1 METVVSGS
9 PQANILVV
17 DDERHGLVAMQQLLS
32 GPDRNVLAVG
42 SGKEALRRILKID
55 FALILLDI
63 RMPEMDGFETATLI
77 RKLKRSRHTP
87 IIFLTAALEDAQSV
101 FRGYEIGAV
110 DYILKPVNIDILKSK
125 VAVFVDL
132 YSKSAELA
140 TQVNQRKIA
149 ERELSKV
156 NESLETKI
164 RERTASLIAANDLLR
179 KEIEMRKQAEDD
191 LHKAK
196 RAAEAA
202 NLAKSEFL
210 ANMSHEIRTP
220 MNAIIGMTELALQT
234 ALTPEQREYLDLVKA
249 SGASLLT
256 VINDILDFSKIE
268 AGRLEVETI
277 PFSLRE
283 SLGDTMKT
291 LALEAHRKGL
301 ELAYEIQPGTPD
313 ALLGDPV
320 RLGQIVLN
328 LVGNAI
334 KFTERGEVVM
344 RVQPH
349 SSDRGEV
356 NCYFTVSDTGIGI
369 HKEKQTAIFAPFL
382 QGDTSTTRIYGG
394 TGLGLTVS
402 ARLVEMMNGK
412 IWVES
417 EPGKGS
423 IFHFTVR
430 FGLQPATQ
438 GEQGAIDFKGLRA
451 LVVEDHAVSRRILVD
466 TLRRWN
472 VEAHE
477 AENCKS
483 VTEIL
488 EPAKRAKTPF
498 RLVLLDDSL
507 PGVDSYQLAAQ
518 IRRSPRLGVHAVIV
532 LGSALRREE
541 KGDRLDSE
549 VLSCLTKP
557 VKQSELLD
565 AVRSAFGTSSRT
577 GARRAPPAPGR
588 SQRIKPALHILL
600 IEDNP
605 VNRRLAQHVLEKEGY
620 SVVPVDNGAAALKTL
635 ERERFDLILMDVQMP
650 RMDGIE
656 TTTAIRNREKMTGG
670 HTPIVALTAHAMVG
684 DRERC
689 LKAGM
694 DGYLIKPVQPA
705 TLLEA
710 IERLHLASS
719 GRTKL
724 AQAKKFVLDRAT
736 LLDRVDGDVQLLGE
750 ITKLFLQE
758 CEPLMAS
765 AREAMK
771 TGNAGRFAYDIH
783 TLRGMFR
790 SLSANAAQ
798 EAAGKLEELDL
809 VKNLEKVQAA
819 YALLEKE
826 AQALK
831 AELGGMIDKTV
842 VSSSGVM

>member
-1 METVVSGS
+1 
-9 PQANILVV
+9 
-17 DDERHGLVAMQQLLS
+17 
-32 GPDRNVLAVG
+32 
-42 SGKEALRRILKID
+42 
-55 FALILLDI
+55 
-63 RMPEMDGFETATLI
+63 
-77 RKLKRSRHTP
+77 
-87 IIFLTAALEDAQSV
+87 
-101 FRGYEIGAV
+101 
-110 DYILKPVNIDILKSK
+110 
-125 VAVFVDL
+125 L

-179 KEIEMRKQAEDD
+179 KEIEMRKQAEED

-196 RAAEAA
+196 RAAETA

-220 MNAIIGMTELALQT
+220 MNAIIGMTDLALQT
-234 ALTPEQREYLDLVKA
+234 TLTPEQREYLELVKA
-249 SGASLLT
+249 SGGSLLT

-301 ELAYEIQPGTPD
+301 ELAYEIQPDTPD
-313 ALLGDPV
+313 PLLGDPV

-344 RVQPH
+344 RVQPQ
-349 SSDRGEV
+349 SIDGGEV

-369 HKEKQTAIFAPFL
+369 DEEKQSAIFAPFL

-394 TGLGLTVS
+394 TGLGLSVS
-402 ARLVEMMNGK
+402 ERLVEMMNGK

-417 EPGKGS
+417 ESGKGS

-430 FGLQPATQ
+430 FGLQTVAQ
-438 GEQGAIDFKGLRA
+438 GEQGAIDFKGVRA

-466 TLRRWN
+466 TLKRWN
-472 VEAHE
+472 IEAHE
-477 AENCKS
+477 AENCRS
-483 VTEIL
+483 VTETL
-488 EPAKRAKTPF
+488 EQAKRAKAPF
-498 RLVLLDDSL
+498 RLVLLDDTL
-507 PGVDSYQLAAQ
+507 LGVDSYELAAQ
-518 IRRSPRLGVHAVIV
+518 IRKSPRLGVQSVIV

-541 KGDRLDSE
+541 KGERLDSE

-565 AVRSAFGTSSRT
+565 AVRSGSGIPTRS
-577 GARRAPPAPGR
+577 GARRAAPGR
-588 SQRIKPALHILL
+588 PQRIKPALHILL
-600 IEDNP
+600 VEDNP

-620 SVVPVDNGAAALKTL
+620 TVVAEDNGAAALKTL
-635 ERERFDLILMDVQMP
+635 ERKRFDLVLMDVQMP

-656 TTTAIRNREKMTGG
+656 TTTAIRNREKITGG
-670 HTPIVALTAHAMVG
+670 YTPIVALTAHAMVG

-694 DGYLIKPVQPA
+694 DGYLIKPIQPA

-710 IERLHLASS
+710 IERLDLAG
-719 GRTKL
+719 GRSKR
-724 AQAKKFVLDRAT
+724 AQAEKIVLDRTT
-736 LLDRVDGDVQLLGE
+736 LLERVDGDMQLLGE
-750 ITKLFLQE
+750 ITNLFLQQ

-790 SLSANAAQ
+790 SLSATAAQ

-819 YALLEKE
+819 YALLEQE

-842 VSSSGVM
+842 VSSGAM

>member
-1 METVVSGS
+1 MSGLS
-9 PQANILVV
+9 QANILVV
-17 DDERHGLVAMQQLLS
+17 DDDRHGLLAMQQLLS
-32 GPDRNVLAVG
+32 GPDRNVLAAG
-42 SGKEALRRILKID
+42 SGKEALRQILKTD

-87 IIFLTAALEDAQSV
+87 IIFLTAVLEDAQSV

-140 TQVNQRKIA
+140 EQVNQRKIA

-179 KEIEMRKQAEDD
+179 KEIEMRKQAEED

-268 AGRLEVETI
+268 AGRLQVETI

-283 SLGDTMKT
+283 TLGDTMKT
-291 LALEAHRKGL
+291 LALGAHRKGL
-301 ELAYEIQPGTPD
+301 ELAYEIRPDTPD

-334 KFTERGEVVM
+334 KFTERGEVMM
-344 RVQPH
+344 RVQPQ
-349 SSDRGEV
+349 SSDGGEV

-369 HKEKQTAIFAPFL
+369 DQEKQIAIFAPFL

-402 ARLVEMMNGK
+402 ERLVEMMNGK

-430 FGLQPATQ
+430 FGLQTVAQ
-438 GEQGAIDFKGLRA
+438 GEQGDIDFKGLRA
-451 LVVEDHAVSRRILVD
+451 LVVEDHAVSRRILLD
-466 TLRRWN
+466 TLKQWN

-477 AENCKS
+477 AESGES
-483 VTEIL
+483 VREAL
-488 EPAKRAKTPF
+488 EKAKRAKAPF
-498 RLVLLDDSL
+498 RLVLLDDTL
-507 PGVDSYQLAAQ
+507 PGVDSYELAAQ
-518 IRRSPRLGVHAVIV
+518 IRKNPRLGVQSVVV

-541 KGDRLDSE
+541 KRERLDGE

-565 AVRSAFGTSSRT
+565 AVRAVSGIPTR
-577 GARRAPPAPGR
+577 GGVRRAPQASGR
-588 SQRIKPALHILL
+588 PQRVKPALHILL
-600 IEDNP
+600 VEDNP

-620 SVVPVDNGAAALKTL
+620 TVAAVDNGAAALKML
-635 ERERFDLILMDVQMP
+635 ERERFDLVLMDVQMP

-656 TTTAIRNREKMTGG
+656 TTEAIRNREKTTGG
-670 HTPIVALTAHAMVG
+670 YIPIDALTAHAMVG

-694 DGYLIKPVQPA
+694 DGYLIKPIQPA

-710 IERLHLASS
+710 IEQLHLASADRS
-719 GRTKL
+719 NSSR
-724 AQAKKFVLDRAT
+724 ACRIVLDRET
-736 LLDRVDGDVQLLGE
+736 LLDRVEGDMQLLGE
-750 ITKLFLQE
+750 ITQLFLQE
-758 CEPLMAS
+758 CDPLMAS

-790 SLSANAAQ
+790 NLSATAAQ

-809 VKNLEKVQAA
+809 AKNLEKVQAA

-831 AELGGMIDKTV
+831 AELGGMIEKTAV
-842 VSSSGVM
+842 SSGVM

>member
-1 METVVSGS
+1 MSGS
-9 PQANILVV
+9 SQANILVV
-17 DDERHGLVAMQQLLS
+17 DDERHTLVAMQELLS

-42 SGKEALRRILKID
+42 SGKEALRQILETD

-63 RMPEMDGFETATLI
+63 LMPVMDGFETATLI

-101 FRGYEIGAV
+101 FRGYEVGAV
-110 DYILKPVNIDILKSK
+110 DYILKPVNPDILKSK

-132 YSKSAELA
+132 YGKSAELA

-179 KEIEMRKQAEDD
+179 KEIEMRRQAEED

-234 ALTPEQREYLDLVKA
+234 TLTPEQREYLDLAKA
-249 SGASLLT
+249 SGGSLLR

-283 SLGDTMKT
+283 SMGDTMKT

-301 ELAYEIQPGTPD
+301 ELACEIAPDTPD

-320 RLGQIVLN
+320 RLRQIVLN

-344 RVQPH
+344 RVQPQ
-349 SSDRGEV
+349 SSDDGEV
-356 NCYFTVSDTGIGI
+356 TCYFTVSDTGVGI
-369 HKEKQTAIFAPFL
+369 DKEKHTAIFAPFS

-402 ARLVEMMNGK
+402 ARLVEMLNGK

-430 FGLQPATQ
+430 FGLQTATRA
-438 GEQGAIDFKGLRA
+438 EPSALDFKGLRA
-451 LVVEDHAVSRRILVD
+451 LVVEDHPVSRRIIVD
-466 TLRRWN
+466 TLKRWN

-477 AENCKS
+477 AESRKAA
-483 VTEIL
+483 TEFL
-488 EPAKRAKTPF
+488 ERAKRAKAPC
-498 RLVLLDDSL
+498 RLVLLDDTL
-507 PGVDSYQLAAQ
+507 PGVDSYELAAQ
-518 IRRSPRLGVHAVIV
+518 IRKSPRLGVQAVIV
-532 LGSALRREE
+532 LGSGLRRDA
-541 KGDRLDSE
+541 DRLDSG
-549 VLSCLTKP
+549 VLSCVTKP

-565 AVRSAFGTSSRT
+565 AVRSAFGISSRS
-577 GARRAPPAPGR
+577 GARRAPAE
-588 SQRIKPALHILL
+588 SEAAQKIKPALEILL
-600 IEDNP
+600 
-605 VNRRLAQHVLEKEGY
+605 
-620 SVVPVDNGAAALKTL
+620 
-635 ERERFDLILMDVQMP
+635 
-650 RMDGIE
+650 
-656 TTTAIRNREKMTGG
+656 
-670 HTPIVALTAHAMVG
+670 
-684 DRERC
+684 
-689 LKAGM
+689 
-694 DGYLIKPVQPA
+694 
-705 TLLEA
+705 
-710 IERLHLASS
+710 
-719 GRTKL
+719 
-724 AQAKKFVLDRAT
+724 
-736 LLDRVDGDVQLLGE
+736 
-750 ITKLFLQE
+750 
-758 CEPLMAS
+758 
-765 AREAMK
+765 
-771 TGNAGRFAYDIH
+771 
-783 TLRGMFR
+783 
-790 SLSANAAQ
+790 
-798 EAAGKLEELDL
+798 
-809 VKNLEKVQAA
+809 
-819 YALLEKE
+819 
-826 AQALK
+826 
-831 AELGGMIDKTV
+831 
-842 VSSSGVM
+842 

>member
-1 METVVSGS
+1 MSGS
-9 PQANILVV
+9 SQANILVV
-17 DDERHGLVAMQQLLS
+17 DDDRHGLVAMQQLLS

-42 SGKEALRRILKID
+42 SGKEALRQILRTD

-87 IIFLTAALEDAQSV
+87 IIFLTAVLEDAQSV

-132 YSKSAELA
+132 YSKNAELA
-140 TQVNQRKIA
+140 TQVSQRKIA

-156 NESLETKI
+156 NESLEAKI

-179 KEIEMRKQAEDD
+179 KEIEMRKQAEED

-196 RAAEAA
+196 RAAETA

-220 MNAIIGMTELALQT
+220 TT
-234 ALTPEQREYLDLVKA
+234 LTPEQREYLDLVKA
-249 SGASLLT
+249 SGGSLLT

-301 ELAYEIQPGTPD
+301 ELAYEIRPDTPD

-344 RVQPH
+344 RVQ
-349 SSDRGEV
+349 SQSGDGGEV

-369 HKEKQTAIFAPFL
+369 DEEKQTAIFAPFL

-402 ARLVEMMNGK
+402 ERLVEMMNGK

-430 FGLQPATQ
+430 FGLRTVAQ
-438 GEQGAIDFKGLRA
+438 GERVAIDFKGLRA

-466 TLRRWN
+466 TLKRWN
-472 VEAHE
+472 VEAQE
-477 AENCKS
+477 AESCES

-488 EPAKRAKTPF
+488 ERGKRAKTPF
-498 RLVLLDDSL
+498 RLVLLDGTL
-507 PGVDSYQLAAQ
+507 PGVDSYELAAQ
-518 IRRSPRLGVHAVIV
+518 IRKNPRLGVQSVIV

-565 AVRSAFGTSSRT
+565 AVRSVSGIPTRSGVRQA
-577 GARRAPPAPGR
+577 APASGR
-588 SQRIKPALHILL
+588 SQRTKPALHILL
-600 IEDNP
+600 VEDNP

-620 SVVPVDNGAAALKTL
+620 TVVAADNGAAALKAL
-635 ERERFDLILMDVQMP
+635 ESNRFDLVLMDVQMP

-656 TTTAIRNREKMTGG
+656 TTAAIRNREKITGG
-670 HTPIVALTAHAMVG
+670 YIPIIALTAHAMVG

-694 DGYLIKPVQPA
+694 DGYLIKPIQPT

-710 IERLHLASS
+710 IERLHLACS
-719 GRTKL
+719 GRSNS
-724 AQAKKFVLDRAT
+724 AHAERIVLDRAT
-736 LLDRVDGDVQLLGE
+736 LLDRVDGDMQLLCE
-750 ITKLFLQE
+750 ITRLFLQE

-790 SLSANAAQ
+790 NLSATAAQ

-809 VKNLEKVQAA
+809 VNNPEKVQAA
-819 YALLEKE
+819 YALLEQE
-826 AQALK
+826 AQVLK
-831 AELGGMIDKTV
+831 AELGGMTDKTA
-842 VSSSGVM
+842 VSPGVM

>member
-1 METVVSGS
+1 
-9 PQANILVV
+9 
-17 DDERHGLVAMQQLLS
+17 MQELLS

-42 SGKEALRRILKID
+42 SGKEALRQILETD

-63 RMPEMDGFETATLI
+63 LMPVMDGFETATLI

-101 FRGYEIGAV
+101 FRGYEVGAV
-110 DYILKPVNIDILKSK
+110 DYILKPVNPDILKSK

-132 YSKSAELA
+132 YGKSAELA

-179 KEIEMRKQAEDD
+179 KEIEMRRQAEED

-234 ALTPEQREYLDLVKA
+234 TLTPEQREYLDLAKA
-249 SGASLLT
+249 SGGSLLR

-283 SLGDTMKT
+283 SMGDTMKT

-301 ELAYEIQPGTPD
+301 ELACEIAPDTPD

-320 RLGQIVLN
+320 RLRQIVLN

-344 RVQPH
+344 RVQPQ
-349 SSDRGEV
+349 SSDDGEV
-356 NCYFTVSDTGIGI
+356 TCYFTVSDTGVGI
-369 HKEKQTAIFAPFL
+369 DKEKHTAIFAPFS

-402 ARLVEMMNGK
+402 ARLVEMLNGK

-430 FGLQPATQ
+430 FGLQTATRA
-438 GEQGAIDFKGLRA
+438 EPSALDFKGLRA
-451 LVVEDHAVSRRILVD
+451 LVVEDHPVSRRIIVD
-466 TLRRWN
+466 TLKRWN

-477 AENCKS
+477 AESRKAA
-483 VTEIL
+483 TEFL
-488 EPAKRAKTPF
+488 ERAKRAKAPC
-498 RLVLLDDSL
+498 RLVLLDDTL
-507 PGVDSYQLAAQ
+507 PGVDSYELAAQ
-518 IRRSPRLGVHAVIV
+518 IRKSPRLGVQAVIV
-532 LGSALRREE
+532 LGSGLRRDA
-541 KGDRLDSE
+541 DRLDSG
-549 VLSCLTKP
+549 VLSCVTKP

-565 AVRSAFGTSSRT
+565 AVRSAFGISSRS
-577 GARRAPPAPGR
+577 GARRAPAE
-588 SQRIKPALHILL
+588 SEAAQKIKPALEILL
-600 IEDNP
+600 VEDNP

-620 SVVPVDNGAAALKTL
+620 RVVAADNGAAALKTL
-635 ERERFDLILMDVQMP
+635 ERKHFDLVLMDVQMP

-656 TTTAIRNREKMTGG
+656 TTAAIRNREKVTGG
-670 HTPIVALTAHAMVG
+670 YIPIVALTAHAMVG

-694 DGYLIKPVQPA
+694 DGYLIKPIQP
-705 TLLEA
+705 TMLLEA
-710 IERLHLASS
+710 IERLHLACSERS
-719 GRTKL
+719 KL
-724 AQAKKFVLDRAT
+724 AQAKKIVLDRAT
-736 LLDRVDGDVQLLGE
+736 LLDRVDGDMQLLGE

-790 SLSANAAQ
+790 NLSAAAAQ

-819 YALLEKE
+819 YALLEQE

-831 AELGGMIDKTV
+831 AELGGMIDKTD
-842 VSSSGVM
+842 VSSGMM

>member
-1 METVVSGS
+1 MSDS
-9 PQANILVV
+9 SQANILVV
-17 DDERHGLVAMQQLLS
+17 DDERHGLIAMQQLLS

-42 SGKEALRRILKID
+42 SGKEALRQILRTD

-140 TQVNQRKIA
+140 SQVAQRKIA

-164 RERTASLIAANDLLR
+164 RERTASLIEANDLLR
-179 KEIEMRKQAEDD
+179 KEIEMRRQAEED

-234 ALTPEQREYLDLVKA
+234 TLTPEQREYLDLAKA
-249 SGASLLT
+249 SGGSLLR

-283 SLGDTMKT
+283 SMGDTMKT

-301 ELAYEIQPGTPD
+301 ELACEIAPDTPD

-320 RLGQIVLN
+320 RLRQIVLN

-344 RVQPH
+344 RVQPQ
-349 SSDRGEV
+349 SSDDGEV
-356 NCYFTVSDTGIGI
+356 TCYFTVSDTGVGI
-369 HKEKQTAIFAPFL
+369 DKEKHTAIFAPFS

-402 ARLVEMMNGK
+402 ARLVEMLNGK

-430 FGLQPATQ
+430 FGLQTATRA
-438 GEQGAIDFKGLRA
+438 EPSALDFKGLRA
-451 LVVEDHAVSRRILVD
+451 LVVEDHPVSRRIIVD
-466 TLRRWN
+466 TLKRWN

-477 AENCKS
+477 AESRKAA
-483 VTEIL
+483 TEFL
-488 EPAKRAKTPF
+488 ERAKRAKAPC
-498 RLVLLDDSL
+498 RLVLLDDTL
-507 PGVDSYQLAAQ
+507 PGVDSYELAAQ
-518 IRRSPRLGVHAVIV
+518 IRKSPRLGVQAVIV
-532 LGSALRREE
+532 LGSGLRRDA
-541 KGDRLDSE
+541 DRLDSG
-549 VLSCLTKP
+549 VLSCVTKP

-565 AVRSAFGTSSRT
+565 AVRSAFGISSRS
-577 GARRAPPAPGR
+577 GARRAPAE
-588 SQRIKPALHILL
+588 SEAAQKIKPALEILL
-600 IEDNP
+600 VEDNP

-620 SVVPVDNGAAALKTL
+620 RVVAADNGAAALKTL
-635 ERERFDLILMDVQMP
+635 ERKHFDLVLMDVQMP

-656 TTTAIRNREKMTGG
+656 TTAAIRNREKVTGG
-670 HTPIVALTAHAMVG
+670 YIPIVALTAHAMVG

-694 DGYLIKPVQPA
+694 DDYLIKPIQPA
-705 TLLEA
+705 MLLEA
-710 IERLHLASS
+710 IERLHLACSERS
-719 GRTKL
+719 KL
-724 AQAKKFVLDRAT
+724 AQAKKIVLDRAT
-736 LLDRVDGDVQLLGE
+736 LLDRVDGDMQLLGE

-790 SLSANAAQ
+790 NLSAAAAQ

-819 YALLEKE
+819 YALLEQE

-831 AELGGMIDKTV
+831 AELGGMIDKTD
-842 VSSSGVM
+842 VSSGMM

>member
-1 METVVSGS
+1 MSDS
-9 PQANILVV
+9 SQANILVV
-17 DDERHGLVAMQQLLS
+17 DDERHGLIAMQQLLS

-42 SGKEALRRILKID
+42 SGKEALRQILRTD

-101 FRGYEIGAV
+101 FRGYEVGAV

-179 KEIEMRKQAEDD
+179 KEIEMRKQAEED

-196 RAAEAA
+196 RAAETA

-220 MNAIIGMTELALQT
+220 MNAIIGMTDLALQT
-234 ALTPEQREYLDLVKA
+234 ILTPEQREYLELVKA
-249 SGASLLT
+249 SGGSLLT

-283 SLGDTMKT
+283 GLGDTMKT

-301 ELAYEIQPGTPD
+301 ELAYEIQPDTPD

-344 RVQPH
+344 RVQPQ
-349 SSDRGEV
+349 SIGGGEV

-369 HKEKQTAIFAPFL
+369 DEEKQSAIFAPFL

-402 ARLVEMMNGK
+402 ERLVEMMNGR

-417 EPGKGS
+417 ESGKGS

-430 FGLQPATQ
+430 FGLQTVAQ

-466 TLRRWN
+466 TLKRWN
-472 VEAHE
+472 IEAHE

-483 VTEIL
+483 VTETL
-488 EPAKRAKTPF
+488 EQAKRAKAPF
-498 RLVLLDDSL
+498 RLVLLDDTL
-507 PGVDSYQLAAQ
+507 PGVDSYELAAQ
-518 IRRSPRLGVHAVIV
+518 IRKSPRLGVQSVIV

-541 KGDRLDSE
+541 KGERLDSE

-565 AVRSAFGTSSRT
+565 AVRSGSGIPTRS
-577 GARRAPPAPGR
+577 GAQRAAPGR
-588 SQRIKPALHILL
+588 PQRIKPALHILL
-600 IEDNP
+600 VEDNP

-620 SVVPVDNGAAALKTL
+620 TVVAADNGAAALKTL
-635 ERERFDLILMDVQMP
+635 ERKRFDLVLMDVQMP

-656 TTTAIRNREKMTGG
+656 TTTAIRNREKITGG
-670 HTPIVALTAHAMVG
+670 YTPIVALTAHAMVG

-694 DGYLIKPVQPA
+694 DGYLIKPIQPA

-710 IERLHLASS
+710 IERLHLAG
-719 GRTKL
+719 GRSKR
-724 AQAKKFVLDRAT
+724 AQAEKIVLDRTT
-736 LLDRVDGDVQLLGE
+736 LLERVDGDMQLLGE
-750 ITKLFLQE
+750 ITNLFLQQ

-790 SLSANAAQ
+790 SLSATAAQ

-809 VKNLEKVQAA
+809 VKNPEKVQAA
-819 YALLEKE
+819 YALLEQE

-831 AELGGMIDKTV
+831 AELGGMIDKTIV
-842 VSSSGVM
+842 SSGVM

>member
-1 METVVSGS
+1 METAVSGS
-9 PQANILVV
+9 SQANILVV
-17 DDERHGLVAMQQLLS
+17 DDERHSLVAMRELLS

-42 SGKEALRRILKID
+42 SGKEALRQILETD

-63 RMPEMDGFETATLI
+63 LMPVMDGFETATLI

-101 FRGYEIGAV
+101 FRGYEVGAV
-110 DYILKPVNIDILKSK
+110 DYILKPVNPDILKSK

-132 YSKSAELA
+132 YGKSAELA

-179 KEIEMRKQAEDD
+179 KEIEMRRQAEED

-220 MNAIIGMTELALQT
+220 MNAVIGMTELALQMT
-234 ALTPEQREYLDLVKA
+234 LTPEQREYLDLVKA
-249 SGASLLT
+249 SGGSLLT

-301 ELAYEIQPGTPD
+301 ELVFEIQPGTPD

-328 LVGNAI
+328 LFFNAT
-334 KFTERGEVVM
+334 KSTERGEVVM
-344 RVQPH
+344 RVQPQ
-349 SSDRGEV
+349 STDGGEV

-369 HKEKQTAIFAPFL
+369 DEEKQTAISAPFL

-394 TGLGLTVS
+394 TGLGLTIS

-423 IFHFTVR
+423 VFHFTVR
-430 FGLQPATQ
+430 FGLRTVAQ
-438 GEQGAIDFKGLRA
+438 GERVAIDFKGLRA

-466 TLRRWN
+466 TLKRWN
-472 VEAHE
+472 VEAQE
-477 AENCKS
+477 AESCES

-488 EPAKRAKTPF
+488 ERGKRAKTPF
-498 RLVLLDDSL
+498 RLVLLDGTL
-507 PGVDSYQLAAQ
+507 PGVDSYELAAQ
-518 IRRSPRLGVHAVIV
+518 LRKNPRLGVQSVIV

-549 VLSCLTKP
+549 VLSCLTKT
-557 VKQSELLD
+557 VK
-565 AVRSAFGTSSRT
+565 
-577 GARRAPPAPGR
+577 
-588 SQRIKPALHILL
+588 
-600 IEDNP
+600 
-605 VNRRLAQHVLEKEGY
+605 
-620 SVVPVDNGAAALKTL
+620 
-635 ERERFDLILMDVQMP
+635 
-650 RMDGIE
+650 
-656 TTTAIRNREKMTGG
+656 
-670 HTPIVALTAHAMVG
+670 
-684 DRERC
+684 
-689 LKAGM
+689 
-694 DGYLIKPVQPA
+694 
-705 TLLEA
+705 
-710 IERLHLASS
+710 
-719 GRTKL
+719 
-724 AQAKKFVLDRAT
+724 
-736 LLDRVDGDVQLLGE
+736 
-750 ITKLFLQE
+750 
-758 CEPLMAS
+758 
-765 AREAMK
+765 
-771 TGNAGRFAYDIH
+771 
-783 TLRGMFR
+783 
-790 SLSANAAQ
+790 
-798 EAAGKLEELDL
+798 
-809 VKNLEKVQAA
+809 
-819 YALLEKE
+819 
-826 AQALK
+826 
-831 AELGGMIDKTV
+831 
-842 VSSSGVM
+842 

>member
-1 METVVSGS
+1 MSDS
-9 PQANILVV
+9 SQANILVV
-17 DDERHGLVAMQQLLS
+17 DDERHGLIAMQQLLS

-42 SGKEALRRILKID
+42 SGKEALRQILRTD

-87 IIFLTAALEDAQSV
+87 IIFLTAVLEDAQSV

-132 YSKSAELA
+132 YSKNAELA
-140 TQVNQRKIA
+140 TQVSQRKIA

-156 NESLETKI
+156 NESLEAKI

-179 KEIEMRKQAEDD
+179 KEIEMRKQAEED

-196 RAAEAA
+196 RAAETA

-220 MNAIIGMTELALQT
+220 MNAIIGMTDLALQT
-234 ALTPEQREYLDLVKA
+234 TLTPEQREYLDLVKA
-249 SGASLLT
+249 SGGSLLT

-301 ELAYEIQPGTPD
+301 ELAYEIRPDTPD

-344 RVQPH
+344 RVQ
-349 SSDRGEV
+349 SQSGDGGEV

-369 HKEKQTAIFAPFL
+369 DEEKQTAIFAPFL

-402 ARLVEMMNGK
+402 ERLVEMMNGK

-430 FGLQPATQ
+430 FGLRTEAQ
-438 GEQGAIDFKGLRA
+438 GERVAIDFKGLRA

-466 TLRRWN
+466 TLKRWN
-472 VEAHE
+472 VEAQE
-477 AENCKS
+477 AESCES

-488 EPAKRAKTPF
+488 ERGKRAKTPF
-498 RLVLLDDSL
+498 RLVLLDGTL
-507 PGVDSYQLAAQ
+507 PGVDSYELAAQ
-518 IRRSPRLGVHAVIV
+518 IRKNPRLGVQSVIV

-565 AVRSAFGTSSRT
+565 AVRSVSGIPTRSGVRQA
-577 GARRAPPAPGR
+577 APASGR
-588 SQRIKPALHILL
+588 SQRTKPALHILL
-600 IEDNP
+600 VEDNP

-620 SVVPVDNGAAALKTL
+620 TVVAADNGAAALKAL
-635 ERERFDLILMDVQMP
+635 ESNRFDLVLMDVQMP

-656 TTTAIRNREKMTGG
+656 TTAAIRNREKITGG
-670 HTPIVALTAHAMVG
+670 YIPIIALTAHAMVG

-694 DGYLIKPVQPA
+694 DGYLIKPIQPT

-710 IERLHLASS
+710 IERLHLACS
-719 GRTKL
+719 GRSNS
-724 AQAKKFVLDRAT
+724 AHAERIVLDRAT
-736 LLDRVDGDVQLLGE
+736 LLDRVDGDMQLLCE
-750 ITKLFLQE
+750 ITRLFLQE

-790 SLSANAAQ
+790 NLSATAAQ

-809 VKNLEKVQAA
+809 VNNPEKVQAA
-819 YALLEKE
+819 YALLEQE
-826 AQALK
+826 AQVLK
-831 AELGGMIDKTV
+831 AELGGMTDKTA
-842 VSSSGVM
+842 VSPGVM

>member
-1 METVVSGS
+1 MRE
-9 PQANILVV
+9 
-17 DDERHGLVAMQQLLS
+17 LLS
-32 GPDRNVLAVG
+32 GPDRNVLAAG
-42 SGKEALRRILKID
+42 SGKEALRQILKTD

-63 RMPEMDGFETATLI
+63 RMPEMDGFEAATLI

-140 TQVNQRKIA
+140 EQVNQRKIA

-179 KEIEMRKQAEDD
+179 KEIEMRKQAEED

-220 MNAIIGMTELALQT
+220 MNAIIGMTDLALQT
-234 ALTPEQREYLDLVKA
+234 PLTPEQREYLELVKA
-249 SGASLLT
+249 SGGSLLT

-301 ELAYEIQPGTPD
+301 ELAYEIQPDTPD

-344 RVQPH
+344 RVQPQ
-349 SSDRGEV
+349 SGAGGEV
-356 NCYFTVSDTGIGI
+356 GCYFTVSDTGIGI
-369 HKEKQTAIFAPFL
+369 EREKQIAIFAPFL

-402 ARLVEMMNGK
+402 ERLVEMMNGK

-430 FGLQPATQ
+430 FGLQTVAQ
-438 GEQGAIDFKGLRA
+438 GEQGDIDFKGLRA
-451 LVVEDHAVSRRILVD
+451 LVVEDHAVSRRILLD
-466 TLRRWN
+466 TLKQWN

-477 AENCKS
+477 AESGES
-483 VTEIL
+483 VREAL
-488 EPAKRAKTPF
+488 EMAKRAKAPF
-498 RLVLLDDSL
+498 RLVLLDDTL
-507 PGVDSYQLAAQ
+507 PGVDSYELAAQ
-518 IRRSPRLGVHAVIV
+518 IRKNPRLGVQSVVV

-541 KGDRLDSE
+541 KRERLDGE

-565 AVRSAFGTSSRT
+565 AVRAVSGIPTRG
-577 GARRAPPAPGR
+577 GARRAPQASGR

-600 IEDNP
+600 VEDNP

-620 SVVPVDNGAAALKTL
+620 TVAAVDNGAAALKTL
-635 ERERFDLILMDVQMP
+635 ERERFDLVLMDVQMP

-656 TTTAIRNREKMTGG
+656 TTAAIRNREKTAGG
-670 HTPIVALTAHAMVG
+670 YIPIVALTAHAMVG

-694 DGYLIKPVQPA
+694 DGYLIKPIQPA

-710 IERLHLASS
+710 IERLHLAG
-719 GRTKL
+719 GRSKR
-724 AQAKKFVLDRAT
+724 AQAEKIVLDRTT
-736 LLDRVDGDVQLLGE
+736 LLERVDGDMQLLGE
-750 ITKLFLQE
+750 ITNLFLQQ

-783 TLRGMFR
+783 TLHGMFR
-790 SLSANAAQ
+790 SLSATAAQ

-819 YALLEKE
+819 YALLEQE

-842 VSSSGVM
+842 VSSGVM

>member
-1 METVVSGS
+1 VSDS
-9 PQANILVV
+9 SQANILVV
-17 DDERHGLVAMQQLLS
+17 DDERHGLIAMQQLLS

-42 SGKEALRRILKID
+42 SGKEALRQILRTD

-179 KEIEMRKQAEDD
+179 KEIEMRKQAEED

-196 RAAEAA
+196 RAAETA

-220 MNAIIGMTELALQT
+220 MNAIIGMTDLALQT
-234 ALTPEQREYLDLVKA
+234 ILTPEQREYLELVKA
-249 SGASLLT
+249 SGGSLLT

-301 ELAYEIQPGTPD
+301 ELAYEIQPDTPD

-344 RVQPH
+344 RVQPQ
-349 SSDRGEV
+349 SIDGGEV

-369 HKEKQTAIFAPFL
+369 DEEKQSAIFAPFL

-394 TGLGLTVS
+394 TGLGLSVS
-402 ARLVEMMNGK
+402 ERLVEMMNGK

-417 EPGKGS
+417 ESGKGS

-430 FGLQPATQ
+430 FGLQTLAQ
-438 GEQGAIDFKGLRA
+438 GEQGAIDFKGLRT

-466 TLRRWN
+466 TLKRWN
-472 VEAHE
+472 IEAHE
-477 AENCKS
+477 AENCRS
-483 VTEIL
+483 VTETL
-488 EPAKRAKTPF
+488 EQAKRAKAPF
-498 RLVLLDDSL
+498 RLVLLDDTL
-507 PGVDSYQLAAQ
+507 PGVDSYELAAQ
-518 IRRSPRLGVHAVIV
+518 IRKSPRLGVQSVIV

-541 KGDRLDSE
+541 KGERLDSQ

-565 AVRSAFGTSSRT
+565 AVRSGSGIPTRS
-577 GARRAPPAPGR
+577 GARRAAPGR
-588 SQRIKPALHILL
+588 PQRIKPALHILL
-600 IEDNP
+600 VEDNP

-620 SVVPVDNGAAALKTL
+620 TVVAADNGAAALKTL
-635 ERERFDLILMDVQMP
+635 ERKRFDLVLMDVQMP

-656 TTTAIRNREKMTGG
+656 TTTAIRNREKITGG
-670 HTPIVALTAHAMVG
+670 YTPIVALTAHAMVG

-694 DGYLIKPVQPA
+694 DGYLIKPIQPA

-710 IERLHLASS
+710 IERLHLAG
-719 GRTKL
+719 GRSKR
-724 AQAKKFVLDRAT
+724 AQAEKIVLDRTT
-736 LLDRVDGDVQLLGE
+736 LLERVDGDMQLLGE
-750 ITKLFLQE
+750 ITNLFLQQ

-783 TLRGMFR
+783 TLHGMFR
-790 SLSANAAQ
+790 SLSATAAQ

-819 YALLEKE
+819 YALLEQE

-842 VSSSGVM
+842 VSSGVM

>member
-1 METVVSGS
+1 MSDS
-9 PQANILVV
+9 SQANILVV
-17 DDERHGLVAMQQLLS
+17 DDERHGLIAMQQLLS

-42 SGKEALRRILKID
+42 SGKEALRQILRTD

-63 RMPEMDGFETATLI
+63 RMPDMDGFETATLI

-140 TQVNQRKIA
+140 TQVSQRKIA

-164 RERTASLIAANDLLR
+164 RERTASLISANDLLR
-179 KEIEMRKQAEDD
+179 KEIEMRKQAEED

-196 RAAEAA
+196 RAAETA

-220 MNAIIGMTELALQT
+220 MNAIIGMTDLALQT
-234 ALTPEQREYLDLVKA
+234 TLTAEQREYLELVKA
-249 SGASLLT
+249 SGGSLLT

-301 ELAYEIQPGTPD
+301 ELAYEIQPDTPD

-344 RVQPH
+344 RVQPQ
-349 SSDRGEV
+349 SIDDGEV

-369 HKEKQTAIFAPFL
+369 DEEKQSAIFAPFL

-394 TGLGLTVS
+394 TGLGLSVS
-402 ARLVEMMNGK
+402 ERLVEMMNGK

-417 EPGKGS
+417 ESGKGS

-430 FGLQPATQ
+430 FGLQTVAQ
-438 GEQGAIDFKGLRA
+438 GEQGAIDFKGVRA

-466 TLRRWN
+466 TLKRWN
-472 VEAHE
+472 IEALE

-483 VTEIL
+483 VTETL
-488 EPAKRAKTPF
+488 EQAKRAKAPF
-498 RLVLLDDSL
+498 RLVLLDDTL
-507 PGVDSYQLAAQ
+507 LGVDSYELAAQ
-518 IRRSPRLGVHAVIV
+518 IRKSPRLGVQSVIV

-541 KGDRLDSE
+541 KGERLDSE

-565 AVRSAFGTSSRT
+565 AVRSGSGIPTRS
-577 GARRAPPAPGR
+577 GARRAAPGR
-588 SQRIKPALHILL
+588 PQRIKPALHILL
-600 IEDNP
+600 VEDNP

-620 SVVPVDNGAAALKTL
+620 TVVAEDNGAAALKTL
-635 ERERFDLILMDVQMP
+635 ERKRFDLVLMDVQMP

-656 TTTAIRNREKMTGG
+656 TTTAIRNREKITGG
-670 HTPIVALTAHAMVG
+670 YTPIVALTAHAMVG

-694 DGYLIKPVQPA
+694 DGYLIKPIQPA

-710 IERLHLASS
+710 IERLHLAG
-719 GRTKL
+719 GRSKR
-724 AQAKKFVLDRAT
+724 AQVEKIVLDRTT
-736 LLDRVDGDVQLLGE
+736 LLERVDGDMQLLGE
-750 ITKLFLQE
+750 ITNLFLQQ

-790 SLSANAAQ
+790 SLSATAAQ

-819 YALLEKE
+819 YALLEQE

-842 VSSSGVM
+842 VSSGVM

>member
-1 METVVSGS
+1 
-9 PQANILVV
+9 VV
-17 DDERHGLVAMQQLLS
+17 DDERHGLIAMQQLLS

-42 SGKEALRRILKID
+42 SGKEALRQILRTD

-63 RMPEMDGFETATLI
+63 RMPDMDGFETATLI

-179 KEIEMRKQAEDD
+179 KEIEMRKQAEED

-196 RAAEAA
+196 RAAETA

-220 MNAIIGMTELALQT
+220 MNAIIGMTDLALQT
-234 ALTPEQREYLDLVKA
+234 TLTPEQREYLELVKA
-249 SGASLLT
+249 SGGSLLT

-301 ELAYEIQPGTPD
+301 ELAYEIQPDTPD

-344 RVQPH
+344 RVQPQ
-349 SSDRGEV
+349 SIDGEV

-369 HKEKQTAIFAPFL
+369 DEEKQSAIFAPFL

-402 ARLVEMMNGK
+402 ERLVEMMNGR

-417 EPGKGS
+417 ESGKGS

-430 FGLQPATQ
+430 FGLQTVAQ

-466 TLRRWN
+466 TLKRWN
-472 VEAHE
+472 IEAHE

-483 VTEIL
+483 VTETL
-488 EPAKRAKTPF
+488 DQAKRAKAPF
-498 RLVLLDDSL
+498 RLVLLDDTL
-507 PGVDSYQLAAQ
+507 PGVDSYELAAQ
-518 IRRSPRLGVHAVIV
+518 IRKSPRLGVQSVIV

-541 KGDRLDSE
+541 KGERLDSE

-565 AVRSAFGTSSRT
+565 AVRSGSGIPTRS
-577 GARRAPPAPGR
+577 GARRAAPGR
-588 SQRIKPALHILL
+588 PQRIKPALHILL
-600 IEDNP
+600 VEDNP

-620 SVVPVDNGAAALKTL
+620 TVVAEDNGAAALKTL
-635 ERERFDLILMDVQMP
+635 ERKRFDLVLMDVQMP

-656 TTTAIRNREKMTGG
+656 TTTAIRNREKITGG
-670 HTPIVALTAHAMVG
+670 YTPIVALTAHAMVG

-694 DGYLIKPVQPA
+694 DGYLIKPIQPA

-710 IERLHLASS
+710 IERLHLAG
-719 GRTKL
+719 GRSKR
-724 AQAKKFVLDRAT
+724 AQAEKIVLDRTT
-736 LLDRVDGDVQLLGE
+736 LLERVDGDMQLLGE
-750 ITKLFLQE
+750 ITNLFLQQ

-790 SLSANAAQ
+790 SLSATAAQ

-819 YALLEKE
+819 YALLEQE

-842 VSSSGVM
+842 ASSGVT

>member
-1 METVVSGS
+1 MSGS
-9 PQANILVV
+9 SQANILVV
-17 DDERHGLVAMQQLLS
+17 DDERHTLVAMQELLS

-42 SGKEALRRILKID
+42 SGKEALRQILETD

-63 RMPEMDGFETATLI
+63 LMPVMDGFETATLI

-101 FRGYEIGAV
+101 FRGYEVGAV
-110 DYILKPVNIDILKSK
+110 DYILKPVNPDILKSK

-132 YSKSAELA
+132 YGKSAELA

-179 KEIEMRKQAEDD
+179 KEIEMRRQAEED

-234 ALTPEQREYLDLVKA
+234 TLTPEQREYLDLAKA
-249 SGASLLT
+249 SGGSLLR

-268 AGRLEVETI
+268 VGWLEVETI

-283 SLGDTMKT
+283 SMGDTMKT

-301 ELAYEIQPGTPD
+301 ELACEIAPDTPD

-320 RLGQIVLN
+320 RLRQIVLN

-344 RVQPH
+344 RVQPQ
-349 SSDRGEV
+349 SSDDGEV
-356 NCYFTVSDTGIGI
+356 TCYFTVSDTGVGI
-369 HKEKQTAIFAPFL
+369 DKEKHTAIFAPFS

-402 ARLVEMMNGK
+402 ARLVEMLNGK

-430 FGLQPATQ
+430 FGLQTATRA
-438 GEQGAIDFKGLRA
+438 EPSALDFKGLRA
-451 LVVEDHAVSRRILVD
+451 LVVEDHPVSRRIIVD
-466 TLRRWN
+466 TLKRWN

-477 AENCKS
+477 AESRKAA
-483 VTEIL
+483 TEFL
-488 EPAKRAKTPF
+488 ERAKRAKAPC
-498 RLVLLDDSL
+498 RLVLLDDTL
-507 PGVDSYQLAAQ
+507 PGVDSYELAAQ
-518 IRRSPRLGVHAVIV
+518 IRKSPRLGVQAVIV
-532 LGSALRREE
+532 LGSGLRRDA
-541 KGDRLDSE
+541 DRLDSG
-549 VLSCLTKP
+549 VLSCVTKP

-565 AVRSAFGTSSRT
+565 AVRSAFGISSRS
-577 GARRAPPAPGR
+577 GARRAPAE
-588 SQRIKPALHILL
+588 SEAAQKIKPALEILL
-600 IEDNP
+600 VEDNP

-620 SVVPVDNGAAALKTL
+620 RVVAADNGAAALKTL
-635 ERERFDLILMDVQMP
+635 ERKHFDLVLMDVQMP

-656 TTTAIRNREKMTGG
+656 TTAAIRNREKVTGG
-670 HTPIVALTAHAMVG
+670 YIPIVALTAHAMVG

-694 DGYLIKPVQPA
+694 DDYLIKPIQPA
-705 TLLEA
+705 MLLEA
-710 IERLHLASS
+710 IERLHLACSERS
-719 GRTKL
+719 KL
-724 AQAKKFVLDRAT
+724 AQAKKIVLDRAT
-736 LLDRVDGDVQLLGE
+736 LLDRVDGDMQLLGE

-790 SLSANAAQ
+790 NLSAAAAQ

-819 YALLEKE
+819 YALLEQE

-831 AELGGMIDKTV
+831 AELGGMIDKTD
-842 VSSSGVM
+842 VSSGMM

>member
-1 METVVSGS
+1 MSGS
-9 PQANILVV
+9 SQANILVV
-17 DDERHGLVAMQQLLS
+17 DDDRHGLAAMRELLS

-42 SGKEALRRILKID
+42 SGKEALRQILRTD

-132 YSKSAELA
+132 YGKSAELE

-164 RERTASLIAANDLLR
+164 RERTASLITANELLR
-179 KEIEMRKQAEDD
+179 KEIEMRKQAEED

-196 RAAEAA
+196 QAAEAA

-234 ALTPEQREYLDLVKA
+234 PLTPEQREYLDLVKT
-249 SGASLLT
+249 SGGSLLT

-301 ELAYEIQPGTPD
+301 ELAYEIAPD
-313 ALLGDPV
+313 TRDTLLGDPV
-320 RLGQIVLN
+320 RLRQIVLN
-328 LVGNAI
+328 LAGNAI

-344 RVQPH
+344 RVQPQ
-349 SSDRGEV
+349 SSDQSDGS
-356 NCYFTVSDTGIGI
+356 CYFTVSDTGVGI
-369 HKEKQTAIFAPFL
+369 DEEKQTAIFAPFL
-382 QGDTSTTRIYGG
+382 QGDTSTARIYGG
-394 TGLGLTVS
+394 TGLGLTIS
-402 ARLVEMMNGK
+402 ARLVEMMDGK

-423 IFHFTVR
+423 VFHFTVR
-430 FGLQPATQ
+430 FGLQTAAQVEP
-438 GEQGAIDFKGLRA
+438 GAIDFKGLRA
-451 LVVEDHAVSRRILVD
+451 LVVEDHPVSRRILVE

-472 VEAHE
+472 IEAHE
-477 AENCKS
+477 AEGCKS
-483 VTEIL
+483 ATEFL
-488 EPAKRAKTPF
+488 ERAKQAKAPF
-498 RLVLLDDSL
+498 RLVLLDDTL
-507 PGVDSYQLAAQ
+507 PGVDSYEFAAQ
-518 IRRSPRLGVHAVIV
+518 ISESPRPGVQAVIV
-532 LGSALRREE
+532 LGSALQRP
-541 KGDRLDSE
+541 GDRIDGG
-549 VLSCLTKP
+549 VWSCLSKP
-557 VKQSELLD
+557 VKESELLD
-565 AVRSAFGTSSRT
+565 AVRSVVGVSSRT
-577 GARRAPPAPGR
+577 RARRAPAVSGQAQR
-588 SQRIKPALHILL
+588 SRLALDILL
-600 IEDNP
+600 VEDNP

-620 SVVPVDNGAAALKTL
+620 RVVAADNGAAALKTL
-635 ERERFDLILMDVQMP
+635 EDKHFDLILMDVQMP
-650 RMDGIE
+650 RVDGIE
-656 TTTAIRNREKMTGG
+656 TTRAIRSREKITGEY
-670 HTPIVALTAHAMVG
+670 TPIVALTAHAMVG

-694 DGYLIKPVQPA
+694 DGYLIKPIQPA

-710 IERLHLASS
+710 IERLHLVCG
-719 GRTKL
+719 GRSKSTRKI
-724 AQAKKFVLDRAT
+724 VLDRAA
-736 LLDRVDGDVQLLGE
+736 LVDRVDGDVQLLGE

-758 CEPLMAS
+758 CVPLMAS

-771 TGNAGRFAYDIH
+771 TGNTDRFTYAVH

-790 SLSANAAQ
+790 SLSAPAAQ
-798 EAAGKLEELDL
+798 EAAGILEGLSL
-809 VKNLEKVQAA
+809 KNDRENAEATYAVLEQEVQV
-819 YALLEKE
+819 
-826 AQALK
+826 LK
-831 AELGGMIDKTV
+831 AELGSMTDKTV
-842 VSSSGVM
+842 ASSEAT

>member
-1 METVVSGS
+1 MSGS
-9 PQANILVV
+9 SQANILVV
-17 DDERHGLVAMQQLLS
+17 DDDRHGLVAMQQLLS

-42 SGKEALRRILKID
+42 SGKEALRQILRTD

-87 IIFLTAALEDAQSV
+87 IIFLTAVLEDAQSV

-132 YSKSAELA
+132 YSKNAELA
-140 TQVNQRKIA
+140 TQVSQRKIA

-156 NESLETKI
+156 NESLEAKI

-179 KEIEMRKQAEDD
+179 KEIEMRKQAEED

-196 RAAEAA
+196 RAAETA

-220 MNAIIGMTELALQT
+220 MNAIIGMTDLALQT
-234 ALTPEQREYLDLVKA
+234 TLTPEQREYLDLVKA
-249 SGASLLT
+249 SGGSLLT

-301 ELAYEIQPGTPD
+301 ELAYEIRPDTPD

-344 RVQPH
+344 RVQ
-349 SSDRGEV
+349 SQSGDGGEV

-369 HKEKQTAIFAPFL
+369 DEEKQTAIFAPFL

-402 ARLVEMMNGK
+402 ERLVEMMNGK

-430 FGLQPATQ
+430 FGLRTVAQ
-438 GEQGAIDFKGLRA
+438 GERVAIDFKGLRA

-466 TLRRWN
+466 TLKRWN
-472 VEAHE
+472 VEAQE
-477 AENCKS
+477 AESCES

-488 EPAKRAKTPF
+488 ERGKRAKTPF
-498 RLVLLDDSL
+498 RLVLLDGTL
-507 PGVDSYQLAAQ
+507 PGVDSYELAAQ
-518 IRRSPRLGVHAVIV
+518 IRKNPRLGVQSVIV

-565 AVRSAFGTSSRT
+565 AVRSVSGIPTRSGVRQA
-577 GARRAPPAPGR
+577 APASGR
-588 SQRIKPALHILL
+588 SQRTKPALHILL
-600 IEDNP
+600 VEDNP

-620 SVVPVDNGAAALKTL
+620 TVVAADNGAAALKAL
-635 ERERFDLILMDVQMP
+635 ESNRFDLVLMDVQMP

-656 TTTAIRNREKMTGG
+656 TTAAIRNREKITGG
-670 HTPIVALTAHAMVG
+670 YIPIIALTAHAMVG

-694 DGYLIKPVQPA
+694 DGYLIKPIQPT

-710 IERLHLASS
+710 IERLHLACS
-719 GRTKL
+719 GRSNS
-724 AQAKKFVLDRAT
+724 AHAERIVLDRAT
-736 LLDRVDGDVQLLGE
+736 LLDRVDGDMRLLCE
-750 ITKLFLQE
+750 ITQLFLQE

-771 TGNAGRFAYDIH
+771 TGNAGRFAYDVH

-790 SLSANAAQ
+790 SLSATAAQ

-809 VKNLEKVQAA
+809 VNNLEKVQAA
-819 YALLEKE
+819 YALLEQE

-842 VSSSGVM
+842 VSPG

>member
-1 METVVSGS
+1 
-9 PQANILVV
+9 
-17 DDERHGLVAMQQLLS
+17 MQELLS

-42 SGKEALRRILKID
+42 SGKEALRQILETD

-63 RMPEMDGFETATLI
+63 LMPVMDGFETATLI

-101 FRGYEIGAV
+101 FRGYEVGAV
-110 DYILKPVNIDILKSK
+110 DYILKPVNPDILKSK

-132 YSKSAELA
+132 YGKSAELA

-179 KEIEMRKQAEDD
+179 KEIEMRRQAEED

-234 ALTPEQREYLDLVKA
+234 TLTPEQREYLDLAKA
-249 SGASLLT
+249 SGGSLLR

-283 SLGDTMKT
+283 SMGDTMKT

-301 ELAYEIQPGTPD
+301 ELACEIAPDTPD

-320 RLGQIVLN
+320 RLRQIVLN

-344 RVQPH
+344 RVQPQ
-349 SSDRGEV
+349 SSDDGEV
-356 NCYFTVSDTGIGI
+356 TCYFTVSDTGVGI
-369 HKEKQTAIFAPFL
+369 DKEKHTAIFAPFS

-402 ARLVEMMNGK
+402 ARLVEMLNGK

-430 FGLQPATQ
+430 FGLQTATRA
-438 GEQGAIDFKGLRA
+438 EPSALDFKGLRA
-451 LVVEDHAVSRRILVD
+451 LVVEDHPVSRRIIVD
-466 TLRRWN
+466 TLKRWN

-477 AENCKS
+477 AESRKAA
-483 VTEIL
+483 TEFL
-488 EPAKRAKTPF
+488 ERAKRAKAPC
-498 RLVLLDDSL
+498 RLVLLDDTL
-507 PGVDSYQLAAQ
+507 PGVDSYELAAQ
-518 IRRSPRLGVHAVIV
+518 IRKSPRLGVQAVIV
-532 LGSALRREE
+532 LGSGLRRDA
-541 KGDRLDSE
+541 DRLDSG
-549 VLSCLTKP
+549 VLSCVTKP

-565 AVRSAFGTSSRT
+565 AVRSAFGISSRS
-577 GARRAPPAPGR
+577 GARRAPAE
-588 SQRIKPALHILL
+588 SEAAQKIMPALEILL
-600 IEDNP
+600 VEDNP

-620 SVVPVDNGAAALKTL
+620 RVVAADNGAAALKTL
-635 ERERFDLILMDVQMP
+635 ERKHFDLVLMDVQMP

-656 TTTAIRNREKMTGG
+656 TTAAIRNREKVTGG
-670 HTPIVALTAHAMVG
+670 YIPIVALTAHAMVG

-694 DGYLIKPVQPA
+694 DGYLIKPIQP
-705 TLLEA
+705 TMLLEA
-710 IERLHLASS
+710 IERLHLACSERS
-719 GRTKL
+719 KL
-724 AQAKKFVLDRAT
+724 AQAKKIVLDRAT
-736 LLDRVDGDVQLLGE
+736 LLDRVDGDMQLLGE

-790 SLSANAAQ
+790 NLSAAAAQ

-819 YALLEKE
+819 YALLEQE

-831 AELGGMIDKTV
+831 AELGGMIDKTD
-842 VSSSGVM
+842 VSSGMM

>member
-1 METVVSGS
+1 MSGPS
-9 PQANILVV
+9 QANILVV
-17 DDERHGLVAMQQLLS
+17 DDDRHGLAAMRELLS

-42 SGKEALRRILKID
+42 SGKEALRQILKTD

-87 IIFLTAALEDAQSV
+87 IIFLTAALEDAQSI

-110 DYILKPVNIDILKSK
+110 DYILKPVNLDILKSK

-132 YSKSAELA
+132 YTKSAELA
-140 TQVNQRKIA
+140 TQVIQRKIA

-164 RERTASLIAANDLLR
+164 RERTASLLAANDLLR
-179 KEIEMRKQAEDD
+179 KEIEMRKQAEED

-196 RAAEAA
+196 QAAEAA
-202 NLAKSEFL
+202 SLAKSEFL

-234 ALTPEQREYLDLVKA
+234 PLTPEQREYVDLVKTS
-249 SGASLLT
+249 SGSLLT

-268 AGRLEVETI
+268 AGRLEIETI

-301 ELAYEIQPGTPD
+301 ELAYEIAPDTPD

-320 RLGQIVLN
+320 RLRQIVLN

-344 RVQPH
+344 RVQPR
-349 SSDRGEV
+349 SSDHCDAT
-356 NCYFTVSDTGIGI
+356 CYFTVSDTGVGI
-369 HKEKQTAIFAPFL
+369 DEEKQTAIFAPFL

-394 TGLGLTVS
+394 TGLGLTIS
-402 ARLVEMMNGK
+402 ARLVEMMDGK

-423 IFHFTVR
+423 VFHFTVR
-430 FGLQPATQ
+430 FGLQTAAQVGPR
-438 GEQGAIDFKGLRA
+438 AIDLKGLRA
-451 LVVEDHAVSRRILVD
+451 LVVEDHPVSRRILVD

-472 VEAHE
+472 IEAHE
-477 AENCKS
+477 AEGCKS
-483 VTEIL
+483 ATEFL
-488 EPAKRAKTPF
+488 ERAKQAKAPF
-498 RLVLLDDSL
+498 RLVLLDDTL
-507 PGVDSYQLAAQ
+507 PGVDSYEFAAR
-518 IRRSPRLGVHAVIV
+518 ISKSTRPGVQAVIV
-532 LGSALRREE
+532 LGSALQRAA
-541 KGDRLDSE
+541 DRIDGG
-549 VLSCLTKP
+549 VWSCLSKP
-557 VKQSELLD
+557 VKESELLD
-565 AVRSAFGTSSRT
+565 AVRSVVGVSR
-577 GARRAPPAPGR
+577 GRARRAPAVSGPAQR
-588 SQRIKPALHILL
+588 SRPALDILL
-600 IEDNP
+600 VEDNP

-620 SVVPVDNGAAALKTL
+620 RVVAADNGAAALKTL
-635 ERERFDLILMDVQMP
+635 EDKHFDLILMDVQMP

-656 TTTAIRNREKMTGG
+656 TTTVIRSREKNTGE

-694 DGYLIKPVQPA
+694 DGYLIKPIQPA

-710 IERLHLASS
+710 IERLHLVRG
-719 GRTKL
+719 GRSKSTRKI
-724 AQAKKFVLDRAT
+724 VLDRAA

-758 CEPLMAS
+758 CVPLMAS

-771 TGNAGRFAYDIH
+771 TGNADRFTYAVH

-790 SLSANAAQ
+790 SLSAPLAQ
-798 EAAGKLEELDL
+798 EAAGILEGLSLKNDRENAEATYAVLEE
-809 VKNLEKVQAA
+809 EVQV
-819 YALLEKE
+819 
-826 AQALK
+826 LK
-831 AELGGMIDKTV
+831 AELAGMTDKTV
-842 VSSSGVM
+842 ASSETM

>member
-1 METVVSGS
+1 VSDS
-9 PQANILVV
+9 SQANILVV
-17 DDERHGLVAMQQLLS
+17 DDERHGLIAMQQLLS

-42 SGKEALRRILKID
+42 SGKEALRQILRTD

-179 KEIEMRKQAEDD
+179 KEIEMRKQAEED

-196 RAAEAA
+196 RAAETA

-220 MNAIIGMTELALQT
+220 MNAIIGMTDLALQT
-234 ALTPEQREYLDLVKA
+234 ILTPEQREYLELVKA
-249 SGASLLT
+249 SGGSLLT

-301 ELAYEIQPGTPD
+301 ELAYEIQPDTPD

-344 RVQPH
+344 RVQPQ
-349 SSDRGEV
+349 SIDGGEV

-369 HKEKQTAIFAPFL
+369 DEEKQSAIFAPFL

-394 TGLGLTVS
+394 TGLGLSVS
-402 ARLVEMMNGK
+402 ERLVEMMNGK

-417 EPGKGS
+417 ESGKGS

-430 FGLQPATQ
+430 FGLQTVAQ
-438 GEQGAIDFKGLRA
+438 GEQGAIDFKGLRT

-466 TLRRWN
+466 TLKRWN
-472 VEAHE
+472 IEAHE
-477 AENCKS
+477 AENCRS
-483 VTEIL
+483 VTETL
-488 EPAKRAKTPF
+488 EQAKRAKAPF
-498 RLVLLDDSL
+498 RLVLLDDTL
-507 PGVDSYQLAAQ
+507 PGVDSYELAAQ
-518 IRRSPRLGVHAVIV
+518 IRKSPRLGVQSVIV

-541 KGDRLDSE
+541 KGERLDSQ

-565 AVRSAFGTSSRT
+565 AVRSGSGIPTRS
-577 GARRAPPAPGR
+577 GAQRAAPER
-588 SQRIKPALHILL
+588 PQRIKPALHILL
-600 IEDNP
+600 VEDNP

-620 SVVPVDNGAAALKTL
+620 TVVAADNGAAALKTL
-635 ERERFDLILMDVQMP
+635 ERKRFDLVLMDVQMP

-656 TTTAIRNREKMTGG
+656 TTTAIRNREKITGG
-670 HTPIVALTAHAMVG
+670 YTPIVALTAHAMVG

-694 DGYLIKPVQPA
+694 DGYLIKPIQPA

-710 IERLHLASS
+710 IERLHLAG
-719 GRTKL
+719 GRSKR
-724 AQAKKFVLDRAT
+724 AQAEKIVLDRTT
-736 LLDRVDGDVQLLGE
+736 LLERVDGDMQLLGE
-750 ITKLFLQE
+750 ITNLFLQQ

-783 TLRGMFR
+783 TLHGMFR
-790 SLSANAAQ
+790 SLSATAAQ

-819 YALLEKE
+819 YALLEQE

-842 VSSSGVM
+842 VSSGVM

>member
-1 METVVSGS
+1 MRE
-9 PQANILVV
+9 
-17 DDERHGLVAMQQLLS
+17 LLS
-32 GPDRNVLAVG
+32 GPDRNVLAAG
-42 SGKEALRRILKID
+42 SGKEALRQILKTD

-63 RMPEMDGFETATLI
+63 RMPEMDGFEAATLI

-140 TQVNQRKIA
+140 EQVNQRKIA

-344 RVQPH
+344 RVQPQ

-369 HKEKQTAIFAPFL
+369 DEEKQSAIFAPFL

-394 TGLGLTVS
+394 TGLGLSVS
-402 ARLVEMMNGK
+402 ERLVEMMNGR

-417 EPGKGS
+417 ESGKGS

-430 FGLQPATQ
+430 FGLQTLAQ
-438 GEQGAIDFKGLRA
+438 GEQGAIDFKGLRT

-466 TLRRWN
+466 TLKRWN
-472 VEAHE
+472 IEAHE
-477 AENCKS
+477 AENCRS
-483 VTEIL
+483 VTETL
-488 EPAKRAKTPF
+488 EQAKRAKAPF
-498 RLVLLDDSL
+498 RLVLLDDTL
-507 PGVDSYQLAAQ
+507 PGVDSYELAAQ
-518 IRRSPRLGVHAVIV
+518 IRKSPRLGVQSVIV

-541 KGDRLDSE
+541 KGERLDSE

-565 AVRSAFGTSSRT
+565 AVRSGSGIPTRS
-577 GARRAPPAPGR
+577 GAQRAAPER
-588 SQRIKPALHILL
+588 PQRIKPALHILL
-600 IEDNP
+600 VEDNP

-620 SVVPVDNGAAALKTL
+620 TVVAADNGAAALKTL
-635 ERERFDLILMDVQMP
+635 ERKRFDLVLMDVQMP

-656 TTTAIRNREKMTGG
+656 TTTAIRNREKITGG
-670 HTPIVALTAHAMVG
+670 YTPIVALTAHAMVG

-694 DGYLIKPVQPA
+694 DGYLIKPIQPA

-710 IERLHLASS
+710 IEQLHLVS
-719 GRTKL
+719 GGRPNSARAEKI
-724 AQAKKFVLDRAT
+724 VLDRAK
-736 LLDRVDGDVQLLGE
+736 LLDRVDGDMQLLGE
-750 ITKLFLQE
+750 ITKMFLQE
-758 CEPLMAS
+758 CDPLMAS

-790 SLSANAAQ
+790 SLSATAAQ
-798 EAAGKLEELDL
+798 EAAGRLEELDL
-809 VKNLEKVQAA
+809 VKNLEKVQVA
-819 YALLEKE
+819 YALLEQE

-831 AELGGMIDKTV
+831 AELGGIIDKTV
-842 VSSSGVM
+842 ASSGVM

>member
-1 METVVSGS
+1 MSDS
-9 PQANILVV
+9 SQANILVV
-17 DDERHGLVAMQQLLS
+17 DDERHGLIAMQQLLS

-42 SGKEALRRILKID
+42 SGKEALRQILRTD

-179 KEIEMRKQAEDD
+179 KEIEMRKQAEED

-196 RAAEAA
+196 RAAETA

-220 MNAIIGMTELALQT
+220 MNAIIGMTGLALQT
-234 ALTPEQREYLDLVKA
+234 TLTPEQREYLELVKA
-249 SGASLLT
+249 SGGSLLT

-301 ELAYEIQPGTPD
+301 ELAYEIQPDTPD

-344 RVQPH
+344 RVQPQ
-349 SSDRGEV
+349 SIGGGEV

-369 HKEKQTAIFAPFL
+369 DEEKQSAIFAPFL

-394 TGLGLTVS
+394 TGLGLSVS
-402 ARLVEMMNGK
+402 ERLVEMMNGK

-417 EPGKGS
+417 KSGKGS
-423 IFHFTVR
+423 TFHFTVR
-430 FGLQPATQ
+430 FGLQTVAQ

-466 TLRRWN
+466 TLKRWN
-472 VEAHE
+472 IEAHE

-483 VTEIL
+483 VTETL
-488 EPAKRAKTPF
+488 DQAKRAKAPF
-498 RLVLLDDSL
+498 RLVLLDDTL
-507 PGVDSYQLAAQ
+507 PGVDSYELAAQ
-518 IRRSPRLGVHAVIV
+518 IRKSPRLGVQSVIV

-541 KGDRLDSE
+541 KGERLDGE

-565 AVRSAFGTSSRT
+565 AVRSGSGIPTRS
-577 GARRAPPAPGR
+577 GAQRAAPGR
-588 SQRIKPALHILL
+588 PQRIKPALQILL
-600 IEDNP
+600 VEDNP

-620 SVVPVDNGAAALKTL
+620 TVVAEDNGAAALKTL
-635 ERERFDLILMDVQMP
+635 ERKRFDLVLMDVQMP

-656 TTTAIRNREKMTGG
+656 TTTAIRNREKITGG
-670 HTPIVALTAHAMVG
+670 YTPIVALTAHAMVG

-694 DGYLIKPVQPA
+694 DGYLIKPIQPA

-710 IERLHLASS
+710 IERLHLAG
-719 GRTKL
+719 GRSKR
-724 AQAKKFVLDRAT
+724 AQAEKIVLDRTT
-736 LLDRVDGDVQLLGE
+736 LLERVDGDMQLLGE
-750 ITKLFLQE
+750 ITNLFLQQ
-758 CEPLMAS
+758 CEPIMAS

-790 SLSANAAQ
+790 SLSATAAQ

-819 YALLEKE
+819 YALLEQE

-831 AELGGMIDKTV
+831 AELGGMIDKTIV
-842 VSSSGVM
+842 SSGVM

>member
-1 METVVSGS
+1 
-9 PQANILVV
+9 
-17 DDERHGLVAMQQLLS
+17 
-32 GPDRNVLAVG
+32 
-42 SGKEALRRILKID
+42 
-55 FALILLDI
+55 
-63 RMPEMDGFETATLI
+63 LI

-101 FRGYEIGAV
+101 FRGYEVGAV
-110 DYILKPVNIDILKSK
+110 DYILKPVNPDILKSK

-132 YSKSAELA
+132 YGKSAELEK
-140 TQVNQRKIA
+140 QVNQRKIA
-149 ERELSKV
+149 ERKLSRV
-156 NESLETKI
+156 NEGLETKI
-164 RERTASLIAANDLLR
+164 HERTASLTAANDLLR
-179 KEIEMRKQAEDD
+179 KEIEMRKQAEED

-234 ALTPEQREYLDLVKA
+234 TLTPEQREYLDLVKA
-249 SGASLLT
+249 SGGSLLT

-291 LALEAHRKGL
+291 LAHEAHRKGL
-301 ELAYEIQPGTPD
+301 ELAYEIRPDTPD

-328 LVGNAI
+328 LAGNAI

-344 RVQPH
+344 RVQPQ
-349 SSDRGEV
+349 SSDHGEV
-356 NCYFTVSDTGIGI
+356 TCYFTMSDTGVGI
-369 HKEKQTAIFAPFL
+369 DQDKQTAIFAPFL

-394 TGLGLTVS
+394 TGLGLTIS
-402 ARLVEMMNGK
+402 ARLVEMMDGK

-430 FGLQPATQ
+430 FGLQAAVQAEPS
-438 GEQGAIDFKGLRA
+438 AIDLKGLRA
-451 LVVEDHAVSRRILVD
+451 LVVEDHPVSRRILVD
-466 TLRRWN
+466 TLKRWN
-472 VEAHE
+472 IEAHE
-477 AENCKS
+477 AESCKS
-483 VTEIL
+483 ATEFL
-488 EPAKRAKTPF
+488 ERAKRAKTPF
-498 RLVLLDDSL
+498 RLVLLDDTL
-507 PGVDSYQLAAQ
+507 PGVDSYELAAQ
-518 IRRSPRLGVHAVIV
+518 IRKSPRLGVQAVIV
-532 LGSALRREE
+532 LGSALRREA
-541 KGDRLDSE
+541 DRLERGVS
-549 VLSCLTKP
+549 SFLTKP

-565 AVRSAFGTSSRT
+565 AVGSVFGISPRS
-577 GARRAPPAPGR
+577 GARGASAPAVPVK
-588 SQRIKPALHILL
+588 RIKPALDILL
-600 IEDNP
+600 VEDNP

-620 SVVPVDNGAAALKTL
+620 RVVAADNGAAALKTL
-635 ERERFDLILMDVQMP
+635 ERERFDLVLMDVQMP

-656 TTTAIRNREKMTGG
+656 TTTAIRDLEKITGG
-670 HTPIVALTAHAMVG
+670 YIPIVALTAHAMVG

-694 DGYLIKPVQPA
+694 DGYLIKPIQPA
-705 TLLEA
+705 MLLEA
-710 IERLHLASS
+710 IERLHLVRGGGAKS
-719 GRTKL
+719 T
-724 AQAKKFVLDRAT
+724 QARKIVLDRAA
-736 LLDRVDGDVQLLGE
+736 LLDRGDGDTQLLGE

-758 CEPLMAS
+758 CGPLMAS

-771 TGNAGRFAYDIH
+771 TGNTGRFAYDIH

-790 SLSANAAQ
+790 NLSATAAQ

-809 VKNLEKVQAA
+809 VKNREEVQAA
-819 YALLEKE
+819 YALLEQE

-831 AELGGMIDKTV
+831 AELGGMIDKTA
-842 VSSSGVM
+842 VSSGAT

>member
-1 METVVSGS
+1 VSGS
-9 PQANILVV
+9 SQANILVV
-17 DDERHGLVAMQQLLS
+17 DDDRHGLVAMQQLLS

-42 SGKEALRRILKID
+42 SGKEALRQILRTD

-87 IIFLTAALEDAQSV
+87 IIFLTAVLEDAQSV

-132 YSKSAELA
+132 YSKNAELA
-140 TQVNQRKIA
+140 TQVSQRKIA

-156 NESLETKI
+156 NESLEAKI

-179 KEIEMRKQAEDD
+179 KEIEMRKQAEED

-196 RAAEAA
+196 RAAETA

-220 MNAIIGMTELALQT
+220 MNAIIGMTDLALQT
-234 ALTPEQREYLDLVKA
+234 TLTPEQREYLDLVKA
-249 SGASLLT
+249 SGGSLLT

-301 ELAYEIQPGTPD
+301 ELAYEIRPDTPD

-344 RVQPH
+344 RVQ
-349 SSDRGEV
+349 SQSGDGGEV

-369 HKEKQTAIFAPFL
+369 DEEKQTAIFAPFL

-402 ARLVEMMNGK
+402 ERLVEMMNGK

-430 FGLQPATQ
+430 FGLRTVAQ
-438 GEQGAIDFKGLRA
+438 GERVAIDFKGLRA

-466 TLRRWN
+466 TLKRWN
-472 VEAHE
+472 VEAQE
-477 AENCKS
+477 AESCES

-488 EPAKRAKTPF
+488 ERGKRAKTPF
-498 RLVLLDDSL
+498 RLVLLDGTL
-507 PGVDSYQLAAQ
+507 PGVDSYELAAQ
-518 IRRSPRLGVHAVIV
+518 IRKNPRLGVQSVIV

-565 AVRSAFGTSSRT
+565 AVRSVSGIPTRSGVRQA
-577 GARRAPPAPGR
+577 APASGR
-588 SQRIKPALHILL
+588 SQRTKPALHILL
-600 IEDNP
+600 VEDNP

-620 SVVPVDNGAAALKTL
+620 TVVAADNGAAALKAL
-635 ERERFDLILMDVQMP
+635 ESNRFDLVLMDVQMP

-656 TTTAIRNREKMTGG
+656 TTAAIRNREKITGG
-670 HTPIVALTAHAMVG
+670 YIPIIALTAHAMVG

-694 DGYLIKPVQPA
+694 DGYLIKPIQPT

-710 IERLHLASS
+710 IERLHLACS
-719 GRTKL
+719 GRSNS
-724 AQAKKFVLDRAT
+724 AHAERIVLDRAT
-736 LLDRVDGDVQLLGE
+736 LLDRVDGDMQLLCE
-750 ITKLFLQE
+750 ITRLFLQE

-790 SLSANAAQ
+790 NLSATAAQ

-809 VKNLEKVQAA
+809 VNNPEKVQAA
-819 YALLEKE
+819 YALLEQE
-826 AQALK
+826 AQVLK
-831 AELGGMIDKTV
+831 AELGGMIDKTA
-842 VSSSGVM
+842 VSPGVM